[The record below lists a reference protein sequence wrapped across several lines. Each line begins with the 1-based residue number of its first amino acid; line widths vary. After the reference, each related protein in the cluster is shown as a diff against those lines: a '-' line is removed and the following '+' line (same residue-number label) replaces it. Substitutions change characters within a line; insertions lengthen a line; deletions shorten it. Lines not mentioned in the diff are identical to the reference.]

1 MEKKNNFHNFHEK
14 KNQINKI
21 IFVKINKNK
30 QKQKN
35 KKKTKNKE
43 IIIKKEIGI
52 ISEYEKTTFCRN

>member
-1 MEKKNNFHNFHEK
+1 MKK

-30 QKQKN
+30 QK
-35 KKKTKNKE
+35 KKTKNKE
-43 IIIKKEIGI
+43 IINKKEIGI